1 MTKPKIV
8 LNSKQVRAV
17 MRSREVELN
26 LLARAKRVASAA
38 GPGFE
43 AASSFGPNRARAS
56 VYPATSAAKR
66 AEAKVG
72 ALSKALDAGR
82 G

>member
-1 MTKPKIV
+1 MVKPKVV

-17 MRSREVELN
+17 LRSREAELN
-26 LLARAKRVASAA
+26 LLARAQRIASAA
-38 GPGFE
+38 GSGFE
-43 AASSFGPNRARAS
+43 AASAVGSNRARAS
-56 VYPATSAAKR
+56 VYPTTSAAKR
-66 AEAKVG
+66 AEAKHG